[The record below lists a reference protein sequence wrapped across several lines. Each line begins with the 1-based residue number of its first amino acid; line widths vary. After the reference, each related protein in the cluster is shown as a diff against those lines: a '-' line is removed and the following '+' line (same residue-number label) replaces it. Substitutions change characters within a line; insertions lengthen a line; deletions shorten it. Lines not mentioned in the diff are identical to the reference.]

1 MWTILK
7 VFLVIFCMNIY
18 ALLQPTHHT
27 HTHTHTHTYTR
38 FSLQKHMSQERSI
51 KSKYQKKLD
60 GMKEEIDKRDRD
72 ITGLAQ
78 ELEGCIR
85 ERNRAIKERNN
96 ALAQLSEVADE
107 CDRCIS
113 HSLNTHHW
121 VKCLCVCVRACMR
134 TSLSL
139 H

>member
-1 MWTILK
+1 MPCFNQHT
-7 VFLVIFCMNIY
+7 
-18 ALLQPTHHT
+18 T
-27 HTHTHTHTYTR
+27 HTHTRTYTR

-60 GMKEEIDKRDRD
+60 GMKEEIGKRERD

-121 VKCLCVCVRACMR
+121 VKCLCVCVSARVHAHKSKS
-134 TSLSL
+134 SLSL
-139 H
+139 SHALSSPFLLPHMS